1 MLLTVPHL
9 PLIGLTPVPEER
21 GRAFQPLEP
30 RSVGASP
37 DGIMPSTHRC
47 LSVWVRADESP
58 LCFVGGPPLRCSVE
72 VDHPNPISCGEEV
85 ADHLSRAA
93 TLGDSD
99 VAPSPGKETPQD
111 LPPPPA

>member
-1 MLLTVPHL
+1 MLLTVSHL

-37 DGIMPSTHRC
+37 DGIMPSTHRR

-58 LCFVGGPPLRCSVE
+58 LCLVGGPTLRCPVE
-72 VDHPNPISCGEEV
+72 MDHPNPISSGEEV

-93 TLGDSD
+93 SLGDLD
-99 VAPSPGKETPQD
+99 VVPPPGKETPQD